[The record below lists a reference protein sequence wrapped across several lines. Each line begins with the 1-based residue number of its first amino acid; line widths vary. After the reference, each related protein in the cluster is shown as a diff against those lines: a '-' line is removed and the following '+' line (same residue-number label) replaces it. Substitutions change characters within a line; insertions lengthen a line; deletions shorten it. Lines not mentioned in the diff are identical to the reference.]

1 MQLQHLGKAR
11 WPLSLLQ
18 YLEEQ
23 ELRRTCHT
31 MRWLGLLVP
40 FVSRRP
46 LIPTLCSRVFPG
58 TCPPV
63 LGSSPLS
70 FPICVES
77 LILVVIHRRDAR
89 PLRLD
94 CRRRYV
100 ALSTTSSQHAQANRH
115 SLTRMIGLSSL
126 RSGRMRRR
134 SRRSRSRVRR
144 LTSHKSAGMEL
155 TLATAI
161 PNCSDFVIKKEDHTI
176 GNLVAE
182 HAKMHR
188 NVLMAGYKSMSS
200 WPLVCTAHLVIMRLT
215 WQ

>member
-1 MQLQHLGKAR
+1 MR
-11 WPLSLLQ
+11 WP
-18 YLEEQ
+18 
-23 ELRRTCHT
+23 
-31 MRWLGLLVP
+31 GLLVH

-46 LIPTLCSRVFPG
+46 LIPTLCSHVFPG
-58 TCPPV
+58 TCPPA
-63 LGSSPLS
+63 LGGSPLS
-70 FPICVES
+70 FSICVKS
-77 LILVVIHRRDAR
+77 SILVDIHRQDAR
-89 PLRLD
+89 SLRLD

-100 ALSTTSSQHAQANRH
+100 SLSTTSSRRAQAKRH
-115 SLTRMIGLSSL
+115 SLTRVIGLSSL
-126 RSGRMRRR
+126 RSGMMRRR

-144 LTSHKSAGMEL
+144 LICLKSAGMEL

-200 WPLVCTAHLVIMRLT
+200 WPLACATHLVIMRLT